1 MQFVEFKYPFYKM
14 KKNNLVKLFPL
25 NKEFRYKKIEDF
37 QGNFARF
44 ELPNGQKGWLSKEG
58 KEYLDE

>member
-1 MQFVEFKYPFYKM
+1 MAINQGLYKIS
-14 KKNNLVKLFPL
+14 KNNLFTYYPL
-25 NKEFRYKKIEDF
+25 VNEIKYKKLEDF